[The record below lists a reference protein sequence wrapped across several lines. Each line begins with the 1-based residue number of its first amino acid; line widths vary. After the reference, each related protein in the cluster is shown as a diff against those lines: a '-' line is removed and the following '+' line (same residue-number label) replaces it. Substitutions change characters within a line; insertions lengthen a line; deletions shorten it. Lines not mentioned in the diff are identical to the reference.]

1 MHYAIVACFAC
12 CALAGVNSLMT
23 GEPIGMLIGAVSLV
37 TGLVGISV
45 ILADKVAEHDRAN

>member
-12 CALAGVNSLMT
+12 CALAGVNSLMVW
-23 GEPIGMLIGAVSLV
+23 EPLAMIVGAVSLV

>member
-23 GEPIGMLIGAVSLV
+23 GEPIGMIVGAVSIV
-37 TGLVGISV
+37 TGLVCV
-45 ILADKVAEHDRAN
+45 CVTLAEMVTEHDRAN

>member
-23 GEPIGMLIGAVSLV
+23 GEPIGMLIGAVSIV
-37 TGLVGISV
+37 TGLVCV
-45 ILADKVAEHDRAN
+45 CVTLAEMVAEHDRAN